1 VSPSWRRS
9 RNSAGRDERR
19 NAGKNSGTVMAERD
33 SLEVDVLF
41 VGGGPASL
49 AGAIRLRQ
57 LAATAGTELS
67 VMVIEKGGEI
77 GNHGLSGAVV
87 DPRSLHELFPGED
100 ITGGLDAPVAGDAM
114 WFLTPGGKIAAPLV
128 PPVLNNHG
136 KYVASLSTL
145 TKWLGAKAEA
155 AGADVFPAF
164 PGQELL
170 WDGERVVGV
179 RVGDKGIGKDG
190 TPKSNFEPGP
200 DLRAKVTVLGEG
212 PRGTLAKTAIA
223 KLGLD
228 RDRDPQVYA
237 VGIKE
242 LWQVPAGR
250 FPAGNVIHTLGAP
263 LPGDTFGGGW
273 IYGMNGDLVDLGLV
287 IGLDY
292 ADPTTDPHN
301 LFSQFKLLPAI
312 RPLIAGGTMLR
323 YGAKAI
329 PEGGLHAMP
338 RLVADGLC
346 LVGDTAGF
354 LNGLR
359 LKGIHLAI
367 KSGMLAAEGI
377 FEALAAG
384 RSDAAALG
392 AYEQKFRASWA
403 FAELHAA
410 RNFHAGFASGLW
422 GGMVNAAL
430 GTLTG
435 GRGFGI
441 HDKLAGHEGFARMKK
456 RGAGAPPPMRRVT
469 PDNVLTFDKTTDVFK
484 SGTMHDEDQPA
495 HLHVADTNVCAE
507 RCTVEFGN
515 PCQYFCPASVYEPQ
529 FTERDGKI
537 EGRLQLNFTN
547 CVHCKTCDIMDP
559 YQIITWVPPQGG
571 EGPVYTGL

>member
-1 VSPSWRRS
+1 
-9 RNSAGRDERR
+9 
-19 NAGKNSGTVMAERD
+19 
-33 SLEVDVLF
+33 
-41 VGGGPASL
+41 
-49 AGAIRLRQ
+49 
-57 LAATAGTELS
+57 
-67 VMVIEKGGEI
+67 MVIEKGGEI

-114 WFLTPGGKIAAPLV
+114 WFLTPGGKIRAPFV
-128 PPVLNNHG
+128 PPVLDNRG
-136 KYVASLSTL
+136 KYVASLNRL
-145 TKWLGAKAEA
+145 TKWLGAKAEM

-170 WDGERVVGV
+170 WDGDRVVGV
-179 RVGDKGIGKDG
+179 RVGDKGIGANG
-190 TPKSNFEPGP
+190 RPKSNFEPGP
-200 DLRAKVTVLGEG
+200 DLRAKVVVLGEG

-237 VGIKE
+237 VGLKE
-242 LWQVPAGR
+242 LWQVPPGR
-250 FPAGNVIHTLGAP
+250 FGAGNVIHTLGAP
-263 LPGDTFGGGW
+263 LPFDTFGGGW
-273 IYGMNGDLVDLGLV
+273 IYGMNGDLIDIGLV
-287 IGLDY
+287 VGLDY

-301 LFSQFKLLPAI
+301 LLGQMKLLPAI
-312 RPLIAGGTMLR
+312 RPLLEGGTMIR

-338 RLVADGLC
+338 RLFADGLC
-346 LVGDTAGF
+346 LIGDSAGF

-367 KSGMLAAEGI
+367 KSGMLAAEAI
-377 FEALAAG
+377 FDALSSG
-384 RSDAAALG
+384 RSDAAAL
-392 AYEQKFRASWA
+392 ASFEQRFRDSWA
-403 FAELHAA
+403 FSELHAA
-410 RNFHAGFASGLW
+410 RNFHAGFANGLW
-422 GGMVNAAL
+422 GGMLNAAL

-435 GRGFGI
+435 GRGFGVR
-441 HDKLAGHEGFARMKK
+441 DRLGGGEGYAKMRKLSERTPRAVE
-456 RGAGAPPPMRRVT
+456 RRVK

-515 PCQYFCPASVYEPQ
+515 PCQYFCPAAVYEPQ

-537 EGRLQLNFTN
+537 EGKLQLNFTN